1 MVHICNAILPSHK
14 KNEIMP
20 FAAMWMELEIISK
33 SYLEKHILSTCVLVA
48 QSCPQSLQPHGLGPT
63 KLLCPWNSPGK
74 NTGVGCH
81 FLLQG
86 IFLTQGSNPG
96 LPCCRQILYH
106 LSHQGNPNGI
116 LPSHKKNGIMPFIAT
131 WMELEIIILSEVR
144 QRKTN
149 MILLICGT

>member
-20 FAAMWMELEIISK
+20 FVATWMELEIISK
-33 SYLEKHILSTCVLVA
+33 SYLEKHILSTCV
-48 QSCPQSLQPHGLGPT
+48 SCILMSNSLQHHGLGPT

-96 LPCCRQILYH
+96 LLHCRWILYH
-106 LSHQGNPNGI
+106 LSHQAWGRAGEYVFLTSSGVMLLLAWGPHLRTTEFNWTLI
-116 LPSHKKNGIMPFIAT
+116 
-131 WMELEIIILSEVR
+131 V
-144 QRKTN
+144 KTQ
-149 MILLICGT
+149 LCQ